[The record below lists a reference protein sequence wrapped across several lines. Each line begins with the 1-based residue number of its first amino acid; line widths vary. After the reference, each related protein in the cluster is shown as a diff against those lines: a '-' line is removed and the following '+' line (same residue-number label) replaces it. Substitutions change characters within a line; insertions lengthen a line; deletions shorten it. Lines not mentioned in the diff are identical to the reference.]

1 MLVQFFFTLR
11 KYRLPVSLRELLDLI
26 NALKKGVIF
35 ADVDGFYHLARTIMV
50 KDETH
55 FDRFDKAFSDYFSGI
70 ADLDLLESLKQQ
82 HNLPK
87 DWLRKEFEKHLS
99 DEEKAQLKAM
109 GGLDELMKTLKER
122 LQEQQKRHAGGN
134 KWVGTGGTSPFGAYG
149 YNPEGVR
156 IGQEG
161 NRNRQAVKVWDKREY
176 RNLDSD
182 REIGSRTI
190 KLALKKLRKFARTG
204 ASDTLDLNETI
215 RATAKQGGML
225 DVKMAPERHNAVKVL
240 MLFDIGGSMDD
251 YIHTCEELFSAAYSE
266 FKHLEF
272 YYFHNCLYEH
282 VWQDNARRHSN
293 IIDTMTLINKFTS
306 DYKVIFVGDATM
318 GPYEIAYPGG
328 SVEHYNEEPGSAWLQ
343 RITNH
348 FDKVAWLNPQPV
360 EHWPYYQSIDFI
372 KQLMDNR
379 MYPLSLDGIS
389 NAIKELS

>member
-1 MLVQFFFTLR
+1 MLIQFFFTLR

-35 ADVDGFYHLARTIMV
+35 ADVDAFYHLARTIMV

-82 HNLPK
+82 HNLPE
-87 DWLRKEFEKHLS
+87 DWLRKEFEKNLS

-122 LQEQQKRHAGGN
+122 LEEQQKRHAGGN

-156 IGQEG
+156 IGQDG

-251 YIHTCEELFSAAYSE
+251 YIHTCEELFSAAHGE

-272 YYFHNCLYEH
+272 YYFHNCLYEN
-282 VWQDNARRHSN
+282 VWQDNQRRHSN
-293 IIDTMTLINKFTS
+293 VIDTMTLINKFTS

-328 SVEHYNEEPGSAWLQ
+328 SVEHYNEEPGSVWLQ

-360 EHWPYYQSIDFI
+360 EHWPYYQSIGFI
-372 KQLMDNR
+372 KELMNNR
-379 MYPLSLDGIS
+379 MYALSLDGIS
-389 NAIKELS
+389 RAIKELS

>member
-1 MLVQFFFTLR
+1 MLIQFFFTLR

-35 ADVDGFYHLARTIMV
+35 ADVDAFYHLARTIMV

-82 HNLPK
+82 HNLPE
-87 DWLRKEFEKHLS
+87 DWLRKEFEKNLS

-122 LQEQQKRHAGGN
+122 LEEQQKRHAGGN

-156 IGQEG
+156 IGQDG

-215 RATAKQGGML
+215 RATAKQGGIL

-251 YIHTCEELFSAAYSE
+251 YIHTCEELFSAAHGE

-272 YYFHNCLYEH
+272 YYFHNCLYEN
-282 VWQDNARRHSN
+282 VWQDNERRHSN
-293 IIDTMTLINKFTS
+293 VIDTMTLINKFTS

-328 SVEHYNEEPGSAWLQ
+328 SVEHYNEEPGSVWLQ

-360 EHWPYYQSIDFI
+360 EHWPYYQSIGFI
-372 KQLMDNR
+372 KELMNNR
-379 MYPLSLDGIS
+379 MYALSLDGIS
-389 NAIKELS
+389 RAIKELS

>member
-1 MLVQFFFTLR
+1 MLIQFFFTLR

-35 ADVDGFYHLARTIMV
+35 ADVDAFYHLARTIMV

-82 HNLPK
+82 HNLPE
-87 DWLRKEFEKHLS
+87 DWLRKEFEKNLS

-122 LQEQQKRHAGGN
+122 LEEQQKRHAGGN

-156 IGQEG
+156 IGQDG

-251 YIHTCEELFSAAYSE
+251 YIHTCEELFSAAHGE

-282 VWQDNARRHSN
+282 VWQDNQRRHSN
-293 IIDTMTLINKFTS
+293 VIDTMTLINKFTS

-328 SVEHYNEEPGSAWLQ
+328 SVEHYNEEPGSVWLQ

-348 FDKVAWLNPQPV
+348 FDKVAWLNPQPI
-360 EHWPYYQSIDFI
+360 EHWPYYQSIGFI
-372 KQLMDNR
+372 KELMNNR
-379 MYPLSLDGIS
+379 MYALSLDGIS
-389 NAIKELS
+389 RAIKELS

>member
-35 ADVDGFYHLARTIMV
+35 ADVDAFYHLARTIMV

-82 HNLPK
+82 HNLPE
-87 DWLRKEFEKHLS
+87 DWLRKEFEKNLS

-122 LQEQQKRHAGGN
+122 LEEQQKRHAGGN

-156 IGQEG
+156 IGQDG

-251 YIHTCEELFSAAYSE
+251 YIHTCEELFSAAHGE

-293 IIDTMTLINKFTS
+293 VIDTMSLINKFTS

-360 EHWPYYQSIDFI
+360 EHWPYYQSIGFI
-372 KQLMDNR
+372 KELMNNR
-379 MYPLSLDGIS
+379 MYALSLDGIS
-389 NAIKELS
+389 KAIKELS

>member
-26 NALKKGVIF
+26 NALKQGVIF
-35 ADVDGFYHLARTIMV
+35 ADVDAFYHLARTIMV

-82 HNLPK
+82 NNLPE

-122 LQEQQKRHAGGN
+122 LEEQQKRHAGGN

-156 IGQEG
+156 IGQDG

-251 YIHTCEELFSAAYSE
+251 YIHTCEELFSAAHGE

-282 VWQDNARRHSN
+282 VWQDNQRRHSN
-293 IIDTMTLINKFTS
+293 VIDTMTLINKFTS

-328 SVEHYNEEPGSAWLQ
+328 SVEHWNEEPGSAWLN

-389 NAIKELS
+389 SAIKELI

>member
-26 NALKKGVIF
+26 NALEKGVIF
-35 ADVDGFYHLARTIMV
+35 ADVDAFYHLARTIMV

-82 HNLPK
+82 HNLPE

-156 IGQEG
+156 IGQDG

-176 RNLDSD
+176 KNLDTD

-251 YIHTCEELFSAAYSE
+251 YIHTCEELFSAAHGE

-282 VWQDNARRHSN
+282 VWQDNTRRHSN
-293 IIDTMTLINKFTS
+293 VIDTMTLINKFTS

-318 GPYEIAYPGG
+318 GPYEIAYAGG
-328 SVEHYNEEPGSAWLQ
+328 SVEHYNEEPGSAWLA

-389 NAIKELS
+389 RAIKELS